1 MKYIEVDGKKCVVLN
16 DKAYDFEY
24 MVNVMDPEIREYL
37 HNKEDWNGNYQKFA
51 EKYFEEHINKYGDKD
66 AQIWLNES
74 NYRVECKYAD
84 YGVSVTVCRTNY
96 EFTFKELLDIL
107 DNMGDW
113 TDFVP
118 GTDDCIDGVDAIY
131 AMAKELEIDPDE
143 KDEYGYRVFED
154 LYEVQSAIEE
164 VLGLVY

>member
-1 MKYIEVDGKKCVVLN
+1 MKHITVNSKKCVFLN
-16 DKAYDFEY
+16 GDIYDYEY
-24 MVNVMDPEIREYL
+24 MTHVMDNELREMI
-37 HNKEDWNGNYQKFA
+37 HNERDWDGDCQAFA
-51 EKYFEEHINKYGDKD
+51 ERYYEEHQIKYGHSE
-66 AQIWLNES
+66 ALEWLNES
-74 NYRVECKYAD
+74 NYQVECKYTD
-84 YGVSVTVCRTNY
+84 SGVSVTVCRTNY

-113 TDFVP
+113 TEFVP
-118 GTDDCIDGVDAIY
+118 HTDDCMDGVDAIY

-143 KDEYGYRVFED
+143 KDEYGYPIFED

>member
-1 MKYIEVDGKKCVVLN
+1 MKYINVDGRKCVVLN

-24 MVNVMDPEIREYL
+24 MANVMDPEIREYL
-37 HNKEDWNGNYQKFA
+37 HNKEDWEGNCQWFA
-51 EKYFEEHINKYGDKD
+51 KRYYEEHQIKYGH
-66 AQIWLNES
+66 AEALEWLNES
-74 NYRVECKYAD
+74 NYQVECKYTD
-84 YGVSVTVCRTNY
+84 YGVSVTVCRINY

-118 GTDDCIDGVDAIY
+118 GTDDCIDGVDALYEISK
-131 AMAKELEIDPDE
+131 ALDIDPDE
-143 KDEYGYRVFED
+143 KDEYGYPIFED
-154 LYEVQSAIEE
+154 LCEVQSAIEE